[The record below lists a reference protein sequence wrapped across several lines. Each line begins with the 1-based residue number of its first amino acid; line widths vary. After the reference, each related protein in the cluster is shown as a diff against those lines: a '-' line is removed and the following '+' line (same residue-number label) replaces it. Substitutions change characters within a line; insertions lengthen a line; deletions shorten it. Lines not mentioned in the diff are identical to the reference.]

1 MLDQLGISKLDL
13 KRQNRMQI
21 LKIIKQK
28 GPTSRID
35 IANTLELTR
44 AAVTIITNEMID
56 QGVIVEKG
64 EFKQTTERAH
74 RGRKKILLDINH
86 NYKFA
91 VGIIVEKNYVGIGLS
106 TLAGE
111 VLDKRNMSINDA
123 STFKDILRFIEKSLG
138 EIMDYNCLKT
148 DAILGIGVGV
158 YPTMYEKMHIIV
170 DNKSTVFT
178 GLKEAFESFTHLPV
192 VVDNYIKGAAMANI
206 DFLKEKDP
214 NRHNIAFLSYGETF
228 NFVVTN
234 LYDPIVSYDNRTN
247 FVDKMI
253 INPYSEYDNGSGIRR
268 GCVQYEITPS
278 AVVKKLSKVFS
289 KDDTPYLYKL
299 CNGDINRVTRSMMFD
314 ALQNGDDNLMK
325 TYTDAVALTA
335 VLVNN
340 LVFSTNPQKFVMHDF
355 KFNTKEFTYFKNTLE
370 GIAGGEISKMIDLSI
385 IEDKNRFLAGSAIA
399 IRELF
404 FLKGGFNTTVV

>member
-1 MLDQLGISKLDL
+1 MDQLGISKLDL

-91 VGIIVEKNYVGIGLS
+91 LGINVENTVVSMGLS

-111 VLDKRNMSINDA
+111 VLDKRNMKISD
-123 STFKDILRFIEKSLG
+123 STTFKEIIRFIEKSMS

-148 DAILGIGVGV
+148 EDILGIGVGV

-170 DNKSTVFT
+170 ENKATVFT

-214 NRHNIAFLSYGETF
+214 NRHNIAFLSYGEIF

-268 GCVQYEITPS
+268 GCVNYEITPS
-278 AVVKKLSKVFS
+278 AIINTVSKVFS
-289 KDDTPYLYKL
+289 KDNTPYLYEL
-299 CNGDINRVTRSMMFD
+299 CKGDINRITRSMMFE
-314 ALQNGDDNLMK
+314 ALQNGDENIMQV
-325 TYTDAVALTA
+325 YTDAVALTA

-340 LVFSTNPQKFVMHDF
+340 LIYSTNPQKFVMHDF
-355 KFNTKEFTYFKNTLE
+355 KFSPKEFIYFKNALE
-370 GIAGGEISKMIDLSI
+370 SIAGDEISKMIDLSI
-385 IEDKNRFLAGSAIA
+385 VEDKNRFLAGSAIA

-404 FLKGGFNTTVV
+404 FLKGGFNTTA